1 MIPQRPASLDAPGAP
16 IYLDYNATTPIDP
29 RCAEA
34 MAPYIHETFG
44 NPNSGHVYG
53 QVASEGVARARQ
65 QIADFLG
72 CSPTEVLFTSGGTE
86 SNNYAIK
93 GTAWAR
99 RDRGRHMVTTA
110 MEHPATLSPM
120 QWLERD
126 GGETTIVDVDKHSMV
141 DPEAI
146 RSALRDDTILV
157 SVMHAN
163 NEVGT
168 IQPIAEIGALLADRD
183 VVFHSDGVQS
193 VGKIEVNVRRL
204 GVDLLSMSGH
214 KIHGPQ
220 GVGALFVRRGTPLEG
235 ILFGGA
241 QEEGLRPG
249 TYNLP
254 GIVGMGKAAQIAAR
268 DLALDSAYVES
279 LRDDLEAGLR
289 RIAPDAVVLGADA
302 QRLPGTALV
311 AFAGH
316 DNRSLAENLDLAG
329 VAVSTGAACSAG
341 SGEPS
346 HVLAAMGTDPQL
358 IRGTIRFSLGSS
370 NSQQDVTEALDALA
384 SILASRRGRGPLT
397 RALNAMR
404 SVREGVSR

>member
-1 MIPQRPASLDAPGAP
+1 MTV
-16 IYLDYNATTPIDP
+16 YLDHNATTPP
-29 RCAEA
+29 HEEVVEA
-34 MAPYIHETFG
+34 MLPYLRGSFG
-44 NPNSGHVYG
+44 N
-53 QVASEGVARARQ
+53 ASSEHRVGRAARAAVETARER
-65 QIADFLG
+65 IAALVHSDPDEILLCG
-72 CSPTEVLFTSGGTE
+72 SGTE
-86 SNNYAIK
+86 ACN
-93 GTAWAR
+93 
-99 RDRGRHMVTTA
+99 
-110 MEHPATLSPM
+110 L
-120 QWLERD
+120 
-126 GGETTIVDVDKHSMV
+126 
-141 DPEAI
+141 
-146 RSALRDDTILV
+146 ALRGATRARHGGDRLVVSAIEHHAVGDTAAALAAEGLQLTRLPVDERARVDASVAARAVDDDTFLV